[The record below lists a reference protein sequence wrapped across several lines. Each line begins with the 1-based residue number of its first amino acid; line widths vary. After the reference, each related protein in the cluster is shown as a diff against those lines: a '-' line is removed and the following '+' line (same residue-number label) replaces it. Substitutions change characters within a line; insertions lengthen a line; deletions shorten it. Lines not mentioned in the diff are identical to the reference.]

1 MHRSSLRPC
10 PHCGPSDRHDDLPVP
25 IKTRF
30 RCGLGRARAT
40 CTSTSLPAQRIAID
54 EPPSRTRNPQ
64 QSPPCTHVA
73 PVASHQY
80 HHLDLI
86 DPDEPFTFPISWRRH
101 HPAAQLNALIGRARA
116 RPIRPYSLSGARDS
130 LYNTGARVS
139 EAAQLKVSDLHV
151 ARSDSGHALVT
162 LHGKRNKRRQCPL
175 WPRTERVLAE
185 LVDGRAAS
193 DTVFLS
199 RYRKPFTRFGVYR
212 LVERCALRVPA
223 LAGRKTT
230 PHVIRH
236 YIECMT
242 MSGNQATGTIL
253 IREYSFV
260 GEHPQPITRHSLRR
274 ATGC

>member
-1 MHRSSLRPC
+1 MRHSPRRGDLRAEVASTTEIRSSW
-10 PHCGPSDRHDDLPVP
+10 
-25 IKTRF
+25 
-30 RCGLGRARAT
+30 AT
-40 CTSTSLPAQRIAID
+40 YQR
-54 EPPSRTRNPQ
+54 RNP
-64 QSPPCTHVA
+64 STADLRGNVA
-73 PVASHQY
+73 PVTCRHY
-80 HHLDLI
+80 HLLDLI
-86 DPDEPFTFPISWRRH
+86 DSEERFTFPIVDT
-101 HPAAQLNALIGRARA
+101 PAPPPPRGSAQCSYWSCFA